1 MDVAQALRST
11 VQPTTF
17 ASYPSPD
24 GEWRIDLVIHGCTIV
39 DPEVQQENSLEQL
52 ILVSTADGSRT
63 VVDTQLLNCGGLG
76 PAGLEGRFWTP
87 DGAYFYYTGARDGV
101 PDGCGYWEQ
110 PLGRFNMIKWLPEF
124 VGGGPISPDGT
135 RIATWLDHSL
145 TIWEVSGDQI
155 GSVPH
160 PIEGVL
166 PGPIAWAPD
175 GLSVAFLLS
184 EGYCPLGTTH
194 LVTLDLDTLTPVVVL
209 SSTAPSFA
217 HLEWDRR
224 GRVIL
229 FDEQSTTWSYNID
242 SGKLSPASE

>member
-1 MDVAQALRST
+1 MDVAQALLGT

-24 GEWRIDLVIHGCTIV
+24 GQWRIDLVIYACTTV

-52 ILVSTADGSRT
+52 MLVSAADGSRT
-63 VVDTQLLNCGGLG
+63 VVETQLLNCGGLG
-76 PAGLEGRFWTP
+76 AAGLEGRFWTP
-87 DGAYFYYTGARDGV
+87 DGAYFYYTSARDGV

-110 PLGRFNMIKWLPEF
+110 PLGRFNVFEGHAEY

-135 RIATWLDHSL
+135 KIATWIDHSL
-145 TIWEVSGDQI
+145 TIWEISGDRI

-160 PIEGVL
+160 PIEDAL

-184 EGYCPLGTTH
+184 EAYCPLGTTH

-209 SSTAPSFA
+209 SS
-217 HLEWDRR
+217 
-224 GRVIL
+224 V
-229 FDEQSTTWSYNID
+229 
-242 SGKLSPASE
+242 